1 MKVFIVP
8 LVVEEEEVSNYN
20 RFIDINFLV
29 LQEFIVI
36 PQSTKAHPVVYVGNN
51 PRHHP
56 VPIKFLWE
64 DEFIS

>member
-29 LQEFIVI
+29 LQDYVI
-36 PQSTKAHPVVYVGNN
+36 PQSTKAHPVYV
-51 PRHHP
+51 
-56 VPIKFLWE
+56 LM
-64 DEFIS
+64 

>member
-29 LQEFIVI
+29 LQDYVI
-36 PQSTKAHPVVYVGNN
+36 IQSFKALPVYIGNN